1 MGDAVKARGVGAQWN
16 IYRLRK
22 NGGDPMQRSPRE
34 DGSGCPGSGVG
45 VAIAGQAPEHVFS
58 GAGVGGAHWAGYW
71 GSLQGPSGDQ
81 MGDQVSQQALEGAF
95 LVGLVGDIR

>member
-1 MGDAVKARGVGAQWN
+1 MAEGVLEAGWGWQSQARHESMCSRGRGQ
-16 IYRLRK
+16 
-22 NGGDPMQRSPRE
+22 
-34 DGSGCPGSGVG
+34 GS
-45 VAIAGQAPEHVFS
+45 
-58 GAGVGGAHWAGYW
+58 HWAGYW